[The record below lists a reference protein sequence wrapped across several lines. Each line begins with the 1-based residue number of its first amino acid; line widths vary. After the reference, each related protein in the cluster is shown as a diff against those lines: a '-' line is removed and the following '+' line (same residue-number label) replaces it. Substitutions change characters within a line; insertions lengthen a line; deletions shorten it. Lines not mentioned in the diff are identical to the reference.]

1 MDRCKENNKE
11 LWEYV
16 EYCEGKEIWDF
27 LKTIYQTMNEAI
39 QRGLANDGVLPGP
52 LKLKRRAKEMYEN
65 AMSQH
70 DPLLLTNKM
79 FAYALAVGEEN
90 ANGGVIVTAPT
101 CGSSGVIPGMLK
113 AMEEAYHLSEEQVLR
128 GLAIGGLI
136 GNLIK
141 HNATISGAEGG
152 CQAEIGS
159 ACSMASAMAVYF
171 L

>member
-1 MDRCKENNKE
+1 MVNGMLRRYD
-11 LWEYV
+11 
-16 EYCEGKEIWDF
+16 
-27 LKTIYQTMNEAI
+27 
-39 QRGLANDGVLPGP
+39 P
-52 LKLKRRAKEMYEN
+52 LKI
-65 AMSQH
+65 
-70 DPLLLTNKM
+70 LLTNKM
-79 FAYALAVGEEN
+79 FAYALAVSEEN

>member
-1 MDRCKENNKE
+1 MERCKENNKE
-11 LWEYV
+11 LSEYV

-52 LKLKRRAKEMYEN
+52 LKLKRRAKEMYEK
-65 AMSQH
+65 AISQH

-79 FAYALAVGEEN
+79 FAYALAVSEEN
-90 ANGGVIVTAPT
+90 ANGGIIVTAPT

-113 AMEEAYHLSEEQVLR
+113 AMEEAYHLSEEQILR